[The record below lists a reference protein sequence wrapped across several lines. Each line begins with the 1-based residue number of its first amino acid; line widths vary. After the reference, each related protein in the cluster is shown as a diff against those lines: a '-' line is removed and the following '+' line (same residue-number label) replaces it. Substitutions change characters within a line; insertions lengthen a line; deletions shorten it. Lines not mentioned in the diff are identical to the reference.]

1 MSIEKPTSR
10 KEALLEEM
18 EELLEQRRILKAR
31 TSFKDFCEYVIKDER
46 SGTKLKIAEL
56 QKSWIDHIGFCKNN
70 NINALILAPMGHG
83 KCVHPDTRFIS
94 KSGEVIAN
102 DLVEGQEILSY
113 NNRKN
118 VAKWTKVV
126 AVEAQLPK
134 EVYTIK
140 LNSGR
145 SLTCTYDHKFL
156 CENNSMSEWIEAQ
169 DLVEKD
175 NIIIPMNWLE
185 GDVPHTDYYWEGL
198 QYFSTKVLRY
208 DLDRLLDNLKSTDV
222 AFNRTALEKS
232 NIVEMDA
239 QLTNPFTMN
248 RAELY
253 TFLGGVMDSV
263 GIYNASLK
271 TYEFELTK
279 REELETLQ
287 SLFQSVGIQSRIVR
301 RIRPREIGY
310 SLLIYKLHSP
320 ILSETIRSILTD
332 MHRSQH
338 KKLRFENIRDFMLD
352 SVTDIK
358 NLGNQPTIG
367 VETEDH
373 RHVTNGMVTHN
384 TQIVSVALP
393 LYLLGRDP
401 TTRIKMVCL
410 ADDAGKERMSAVK
423 AYLQDDADYARVFP
437 HIKKEKG
444 SEWSKR
450 NLTIERPTTAKD
462 PSLSVKGVTS
472 GGIGGRCDIL
482 LVDDIFDYKTAIAQP
497 ATREQICATFKLVW
511 MSRIDEGGMAVV
523 ICTRWHERDLAG
535 EILADPLM
543 RDQYGILVQAIS
555 PDFSGVDIKVIL
567 PNHLEEKYME
577 SVPGFTGT
585 MGSYETVLAEKP
597 LDTSLDLVAEEV
609 PAPTSQS
616 LLSL

>member
-1 MSIEKPTSR
+1 MSTEKPTSKR
-10 KEALLEEM
+10 KEVLLEEM

-31 TSFKDFCEYVIKDER
+31 TSFKEFCEYVIKDER
-46 SGTKLKIAEL
+46 SGTKLKIADL

-70 NINALILAPMGHG
+70 GINALILAPMGHG
-83 KCVHPDTRFIS
+83 KCVDPDTRFITR
-94 KSGEVIAN
+94 SGEVIAN
-102 DLVEGQEILSY
+102 NLKAGEEVLSY

-118 VAKWTKVV
+118 SPKWTKVV
-126 AVEAQLPK
+126 AVEAQKPK

-140 LNSGR
+140 LASGR
-145 SLTCTYDHKFL
+145 AVTCTYDHRFL
-156 CENNSMSEWIEAQ
+156 CENNSITEWIEAQ
-169 DLVEKD
+169 DIVEKD
-175 NIIIPMNWLE
+175 QVILPMNWLVGNE
-185 GDVPHTDYYWEGL
+185 LHTDYYWEGI
-198 QYFSTKVLRY
+198 QYFSKAVLRY
-208 DLDRLLDNLKSTDV
+208 DLDRILDNLKATDV
-222 AFNRTALEKS
+222 IFNRNKLEKDS
-232 NIVEMDA
+232 IVEMDA
-239 QLTNPFTMN
+239 ELTNPFTMN
-248 RAELY
+248 RAELC
-253 TFLGGVMDSV
+253 TFIGGVIDSI

-271 TYEFELTK
+271 TYEFELNS
-279 REELETLQ
+279 RDDLETLQ
-287 SLFQSVGIQSRIVR
+287 ILFQSIGIQSRIVR
-301 RIRPREIGY
+301 RIRPKEIGY
-310 SLLIYKLHSP
+310 SLLIYKLHAP
-320 ILSETIRSILTD
+320 ILSETIRSLLTD

-338 KKLRFENIRDFMLD
+338 KKLRFENIRDYMLD
-352 SVTDIK
+352 SVTDVK

-373 RHVTNGMVTHN
+373 RHVTNGIVTHN

-423 AYLQDDADYARVFP
+423 SYLADDEDYARVFP

-543 RDQYGILVQAIS
+543 RDQYGILIQAIN
-555 PDFSGVDIKVIL
+555 PDFTGVDIQVIL
-567 PNHLEEKYME
+567 PNHLEEKYIE
-577 SVPGFTGT
+577 AVPGFTGVMKSGDYT
-585 MGSYETVLAEKP
+585 LP
-597 LDTSLDLVAEEV
+597 PVAELP
-609 PAPTSQS
+609 PAPPETPAIPQT